1 MGRRMKYEGGRQM
14 DYLRNFEEFLQFG
27 IFWGKIPRSYES
39 GLVSEVGVKLG
50 CMTVGTTC

>member
-1 MGRRMKYEGGRQM
+1 M